1 MNDRALYQLERAAEA
16 LTLMAKYI
24 REEQDTISFTGSG
37 VAVVAVESSIF
48 TELPDVEL
56 SAKEFSES
64 NVISRISV
72 NFIFSSFQSEIRA
85 WIMI

>member
-1 MNDRALYQLERAAEA
+1 VSVLSSEGRSSEVGIVVVDSSSTETGVA
-16 LTLMAKYI
+16 
-24 REEQDTISFTGSG
+24 TGSG